1 VADSRGLLWLVELN
15 VPAPQSGWQ
24 GFVSVPVDTLAW
36 FASIFDV
43 PCE

>member
-24 GFVSVPVDTLAW
+24 GFVSVPGTLAW
-36 FASIFDV
+36 SSSIFDV